1 MTTPNSPDLCDQA
14 NAIIA
19 EQSESAK
26 PLANSVLQAWLAI
39 LSVSIG
45 AFALVTSEFLP
56 VGVLNEV
63 SADLGISTGHA
74 GLMITLPGIIAAFAA
89 PLIPVGIGMLD
100 RRKLLV
106 FLTFMMII
114 ANSIV
119 AFADSFSMVLFGRLL
134 LGIGIGGFWATAIA
148 LSARLAPPGVN
159 VAKSTSIIMA
169 GVTLATV
176 LGVPLGTW
184 LSNHFGWRTTFAI
197 TAILGIFVLI
207 IQMTMLPSLKPQQTT
222 KLKDL
227 PALFLN
233 RKARIG
239 LIAVLFV
246 GLAHFA
252 AFTYVA
258 PFFKNLSGFNAS
270 MIGSLLLLYGAAGVV
285 GNLFAGFAA
294 GRNVRLTFLFIAAL
308 IATSV
313 VLFPLLATHMWGA
326 VLLIALWGFAFGA
339 FPACANIWMFIT
351 APEAVER
358 GMPLFVGMFQ
368 VMIASG
374 SFFGGQI
381 VDSFGIPSIL
391 WIATVLALMGGAVIL
406 IFGRGVGKATSTLPS
421 GGAH

>member
-1 MTTPNSPDLCDQA
+1 MNTPNSCSDASNEP
-14 NAIIA
+14 NVISIT
-19 EQSESAK
+19 ETGNS
-26 PLANSVLQAWLAI
+26 NSVLKQWLAI

-56 VGVLNEV
+56 VGILNEV
-63 SADLGISTGHA
+63 SADLGISVGHA
-74 GLMITLPGIIAAFAA
+74 GLMVTLPGIIGAFAA
-89 PLIPVGIGMLD
+89 PLLTVGIGNLD

-106 FLTFMMII
+106 FLTFIMII
-114 ANSIV
+114 ANGIV
-119 AFADSFSMVLFGRLL
+119 AFSDNFSMVLVGRLL

-148 LSARLAPPGVN
+148 LSARLAPNGVD

-184 LSNHFGWRTTFAI
+184 LSGHFGWRTTFAL
-197 TAILGIFVLI
+197 TSMVGIVVLI
-207 IQMTMLPSLKPQQTT
+207 IQATMLPSLKPTQVI
-222 KLKDL
+222 KIKDL
-227 PALFLN
+227 PALFQN
-233 RKARIG
+233 AKARIG
-239 LIAVLFV
+239 LFAVLFI

-258 PFFKNLSGFNAS
+258 PFFKQVSGFNAGIIS
-270 MIGSLLLLYGAAGVV
+270 SLLLLYGAAGVV

-294 GRNVRLTFLFIAAL
+294 GKNVRYTFLFIAAL
-308 IATSV
+308 IAASV
-313 VLFPLLATHMWGA
+313 LLFPFLASHFWGA
-326 VLLIALWGFAFGA
+326 FILIAMWGFAFGA
-339 FPACANIWMFIT
+339 FPTCANIWMFIT

-368 VMIASG
+368 VIIAVG

-391 WIATVLALMGGAVIL
+391 WTSSVLCLIGGAIII
-406 IFGRGVGKATSTLPS
+406 IFGRGIGKMLSAPPVGA
-421 GGAH
+421 GH